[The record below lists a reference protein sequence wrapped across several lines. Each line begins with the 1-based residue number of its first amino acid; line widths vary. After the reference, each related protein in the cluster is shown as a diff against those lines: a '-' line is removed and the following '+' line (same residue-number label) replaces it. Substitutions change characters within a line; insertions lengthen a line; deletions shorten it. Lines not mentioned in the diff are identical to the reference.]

1 MAGTRENYFRTSD
14 DAILYFE
21 DHGAGKPIV
30 LVPGFVC
37 TTRFF
42 DKNVEG
48 LAKTNRVITFDP
60 RGQGNSSKGLHGHT
74 VSRNAQDIKELLDY
88 LDVKD
93 ATLLGWSMSGQFVLK
108 YHMLFGDYRI
118 DSIGLLDCPLGAMY
132 DEEWNAHG
140 LKGFNMDG
148 FNKFLVLSYNNN
160 EGYCAGFAKKIW
172 SGNDD
177 SMIEWSAAE
186 FLKTPAYISFA
197 IYSDLVFQNGY
208 EMLPKVTV
216 PILFMG
222 ADSAVTA
229 NGKALAT
236 KYYPENTNP
245 DVYKESHTFET
256 GGHVFFFVNPD
267 EFNAKVAAF
276 AKKVAEKSF

>member
-1 MAGTRENYFRTSD
+1 MAGKRENYFRSSD

-37 TTRFF
+37 STKFYS
-42 DKNVEG
+42 KNIPG
-48 LAKTNRVITFDP
+48 LSETNRVITFDP
-60 RGQGNSSKGLHGHT
+60 RGHGNSSKCLHGHT
-74 VSRNAQDIKELLDY
+74 VSRYAQDIKELLEY
-88 LDVKD
+88 LNVEN
-93 ATLLGWSMSGQFVLK
+93 ATLLGWSMSGQVVLK
-108 YHMLFGDYRI
+108 YHMLYGNERI

-148 FNKFLVLSYNNN
+148 YNKFLAMSYNNY
-160 EGYCAGFAKKIW
+160 EGYCGGFSKKIW
-172 SGNDD
+172 GGVDD
-177 SMIEWSAAE
+177 SAIEWSTTE
-186 FLKTPAYISFA
+186 FLKTPAWISFA
-197 IYSDLVFQNGY
+197 IYSDMIFQNGY
-208 EMLPKVTV
+208 EMLPKVSL

-222 ADSAVTA
+222 ADSGVTA

-245 DVYKESHTFET
+245 TVYKESHTFET
-256 GGHVFFFVNPD
+256 GGHVFFYINPE

-276 AKKVAEKSF
+276 AKIVASM